1 MEGTLTKNVNIAR
14 RRSTNV
20 KRWLLRNL
28 SPLVRLVSSATQ
40 KRVKQI
46 RSRLQY
52 SPSFETVLH
61 E

>member
-1 MEGTLTKNVNIAR
+1 MQGTLTKYVNIAR
-14 RRSTNV
+14 RLSTNV
-20 KRWLLRNL
+20 KRWLLGNL
-28 SPLVRLVSSATQ
+28 SPLVRLMSSATRQ
-40 KRVKQI
+40 RAKQI